1 MLGRK
6 TKEEDEV
13 RAFLGKGAEFNG
25 KLMFSGSVRI
35 DGDFKGDIFG
45 NGFL

>member
-13 RAFLGKGAEFNG
+13 KAFLGKGAEFSG
-25 KLMFSGSVRI
+25 KMMFSGSVRI
-35 DGDFKGDIFG
+35 
-45 NGFL
+45 